1 MEPRQAM
8 MMLMAV
14 LAGVANSDARRSRDG
29 DDGVYE
35 GEDDDGDADSGV
47 LVSAKTGHTAASDVD
62 NAVYRQ
68 VCRRVNSWDVK

>member
-1 MEPRQAM
+1 
-8 MMLMAV
+8 MLLTVMHDGA
-14 LAGVANSDARRSRDG
+14 ATGVDNDD

-47 LVSAKTGHTAASDVD
+47 LVSAKTGHSAAGDVD

-68 VCRRVNSWDVK
+68 VCRRVNRWDVK

>member
-1 MEPRQAM
+1 
-8 MMLMAV
+8 MLMT
-14 LAGVANSDARRSRDG
+14 GD